1 MQKGMFFVMF
11 TNEAGEMTLKM
22 AKTLWFNT
30 YRGIFS
36 DALGQYVA
44 AVRII
49 PAIPLDRQEV
59 PEDAPEAR
67 PYLTVLVED
76 ATVPLDQLVEFET
89 AATDVLLNTLAREPF
104 KPEFVQFFYPNP
116 SIESDEI
123 DEESLFS

>member
-1 MQKGMFFVMF
+1 MQKEVMGMF
-11 TNEAGEMTLKM
+11 TGETGGMTLKM

-36 DALGQYVA
+36 DALGEYVA

-67 PYLTVLVED
+67 PYLTVIVED
-76 ATVPLDQLVEFET
+76 ATISLDQLVEFET
-89 AATDVLLNTLAREPF
+89 AATDVLLNALAKEPF

-116 SIESDEI
+116 SIESDEPV
-123 DEESLFS
+123 ENALLS

>member
-1 MQKGMFFVMF
+1 MQKEVMGMF
-11 TNEAGEMTLKM
+11 TGETGGMTLKM

-36 DALGQYVA
+36 DALGEYVA

-49 PAIPLDRQEV
+49 PAIPLDRQDV

-67 PYLTVLVED
+67 PYLTVIVED
-76 ATVPLDQLVEFET
+76 ATISLDQLVEFET
-89 AATDVLLNTLAREPF
+89 AATDVLLNALAKEPF

-116 SIESDEI
+116 SIESDEPV
-123 DEESLFS
+123 ENALLS

>member
-1 MQKGMFFVMF
+1 MFS
-11 TNEAGEMTLKM
+11 NEAGGMTLKM

-36 DALGQYVA
+36 DALGEYVA

-59 PEDAPEAR
+59 PKDAPEAR
-67 PYLTVLVED
+67 PYLTVIVED
-76 ATVPLDQLVEFET
+76 ATISLDQLVEFET
-89 AATDVLLNTLAREPF
+89 AATDVLLNALAKEPF

-116 SIESDEI
+116 SIESDEP
-123 DEESLFS
+123 EENALLS

>member
-1 MQKGMFFVMF
+1 MQKEVKGMY
-11 TNEAGEMTLKM
+11 TGEIGGMTLKM

-36 DALGQYVA
+36 DALGEYVA

-67 PYLTVLVED
+67 PYLTVIVED
-76 ATVPLDQLVEFET
+76 ATISLDQLVEFET
-89 AATDVLLNTLAREPF
+89 AATDVLLNALAKEPF

-116 SIESDEI
+116 SIESDEP
-123 DEESLFS
+123 EENALLS